1 MKRTHSCGNIGKNEI
16 GKEVSV
22 CGWVHRRRDHGN
34 LIFIDLRDRSGLVQ
48 IVSDSKNPAT
58 HSIAEK
64 LRSEYVV
71 SVTGKVVARAP
82 ESVNKNIPTGE
93 VEIEPSV
100 IEILNVAKTPAFE
113 IADPTQNI
121 DENTRLKYR
130 YLDLRKDFM
139 KDNLILRHKILKAA
153 SDYLD
158 EAAFI
163 EVETPFLGKSTPE
176 GARDYLVPSRVNPGK
191 YYALPQSPQLY
202 KQVLMMSGLE
212 KYYQIARCFRDEDL
226 RADRQPE
233 FTQIDLEMSFID
245 IEDILTL
252 IEKMLV
258 KIFDTLRTSGYSDRN
273 FPQLKLPLQRM
284 CYDESMGRFGND
296 RPDTRFGLELVDL
309 TEIVKNSEFK
319 VFSGA
324 IRNGGVVKCINV
336 KGGASL
342 SRNEIS
348 ALEEE
353 AKTYGAKGLAW
364 ITVAG
369 EGAKGPIVKFLKPEE
384 LKAILDKAQA
394 TEGDLVIFGADAF
407 HNVSSVLSSMRLSL
421 GKKLGLIDKTK
432 FNFLWIVKFPLLE
445 YSETEKR
452 WASRHHPFTCP
463 EGDLDN
469 IEERFKND
477 PESIK
482 AKAYDLVL
490 NGTELGGGSIRIH
503 RSDIQHK
510 IFRLLGISEEE
521 TRARFGYFLD
531 ALEYGTP
538 PHGGIAL
545 GVDRFVM
552 MLVGAES
559 IRDVIAFPKT
569 QSAYCPLT
577 EAPSD
582 VDPKQLKELHIKNV

>member
-1 MKRTHSCGNIGKNEI
+1 MKRTHGCGSMSKAQI

-48 IVSDSKNPAT
+48 VVSDSKDPAT
-58 HSIAEK
+58 HSTAEK

-71 SVTGKVVARAP
+71 CVTGKVVARAP

-93 VEIEPSV
+93 IEIEPSA
-100 IEILNVAKTPAFE
+100 IEILNTAKTPAFE
-113 IADPTQNI
+113 IADPTQHV

-139 KDNLILRHKILKAA
+139 KDNLVLRHKVLKAA

-158 EAAFI
+158 ENGFLEI
-163 EVETPFLGKSTPE
+163 ETPFLGKSTPE
-176 GARDYLVPSRVNPGK
+176 GARDYLVPSRVNPGQF
-191 YYALPQSPQLY
+191 YALPQSPQLY

-233 FTQIDLEMSFID
+233 FTQIDLEMSFVKVDD
-245 IEDILTL
+245 IIVL
-252 IEKMLV
+252 IEGMLS
-258 KIFDTLRTSGYSDRN
+258 KIFGSLKAAGLAVPD
-273 FPQLKLPLQRM
+273 LKLPIERM
-284 CYDESMGRFGND
+284 SYDESMARFGND

-309 TEIVKNSEFK
+309 TEIVKDCGFK

-324 IRNGGVVKCINV
+324 VKNGGVVKCINV
-336 KGGASL
+336 KGAASF
-342 SRNEIS
+342 SRSELDS
-348 ALEEE
+348 LEEE

-364 ITVAG
+364 ITVG
-369 EGAKGPIVKFLKPEE
+369 SDGAKGPIVKFLSAEE
-384 LKAILDKAQA
+384 LKGILNGIRRKG
-394 TEGDLVIFGADAF
+394 TVIFGADSF

-421 GKKLGLIDKTK
+421 GKKLGLIDRNK
-432 FNFLWIVKFPLLE
+432 FNFLWIVDFPLLE

-452 WASRHHPFTCP
+452 WASRHHPFTSP
-463 EGDLDN
+463 EGDLDR
-469 IEERFKND
+469 IEERFKTG
-477 PESIK
+477 PAEIK

-545 GVDRFVM
+545 GVDRFIM
-552 MLVGAES
+552 MLAGAES

-577 EAPSD
+577 EAPSG
-582 VDPKQLKELHIKNV
+582 VDPKQLKELHIKSV

>member
-1 MKRTHSCGNIGKNEI
+1 MKRTHGCGSMSKARIGT
-16 GKEVSV
+16 EVSV

-48 IVSDSKNPAT
+48 IVFDSKDRLT
-58 HSIAEK
+58 HSTAEK

-71 SVTGKVVARAP
+71 CVSGKVVARAP

-93 VEIEPSV
+93 IEIEPSA
-100 IEILNVAKTPAFE
+100 IEILNTAKTPAFE
-113 IADPTQNI
+113 IADPTQHV

-139 KDNLILRHKILKAA
+139 KDNLVLRHKVLKAA

-158 EAAFI
+158 GNGFLEI
-163 EVETPFLGKSTPE
+163 ETPFLGKSTPE
-176 GARDYLVPSRVNPGK
+176 GARDYLVPSRVNPGQF
-191 YYALPQSPQLY
+191 YALPQSPQLY

-233 FTQIDLEMSFID
+233 FTQIDLEMSFVAVDD
-245 IEDILTL
+245 IIVL
-252 IEKMLV
+252 IEGMLS
-258 KIFDTLRTSGYSDRN
+258 KIFSSLKAAGLAAPD
-273 FPQLKLPLQRM
+273 LKLPIERM
-284 CYDESMGRFGND
+284 SYDESMARFGND

-309 TEIVKNSEFK
+309 TEIVKDCGFK

-324 IRNGGVVKCINV
+324 VKNGGVVKCLNV
-336 KGGASL
+336 KGAASF
-342 SRNEIS
+342 SRGELDS
-348 ALEEE
+348 LEEE
-353 AKTYGAKGLAW
+353 AKTCGAKGLAW
-364 ITVAG
+364 ITVGAD
-369 EGAKGPIVKFLKPEE
+369 GAKGPIVKFLSAEE
-384 LKAILDKAQA
+384 LKGILDKAEA
-394 TEGDLVIFGADAF
+394 KEGDLLIFGADSF

-432 FNFLWIVKFPLLE
+432 FNFLWIVDFPLLE

-452 WASRHHPFTCP
+452 WASRHHPFTSP
-463 EGDLDN
+463 EGDLDD
-469 IEERFKND
+469 IEEKFKTA
-477 PESIK
+477 PGAIK

-545 GVDRFVM
+545 GVDRFIM
-552 MLVGAES
+552 MLAGAES

-577 EAPSD
+577 EAPSG
-582 VDPKQLKELHIKNV
+582 VDPKQLKELHIKSV

>member
-1 MKRTHSCGNIGKNEI
+1 MSKAQIGKD
-16 GKEVSV
+16 VSV

-48 IVSDSKNPAT
+48 IVFDSKDPAT
-58 HSIAEK
+58 HSTAEK

-71 SVTGKVVARAP
+71 CVTGKVVARAP

-93 VEIEPSV
+93 IEIEPSA
-100 IEILNVAKTPAFE
+100 IEILNTAKTPAFE
-113 IADPTQNI
+113 IADPTQHV

-139 KDNLILRHKILKAA
+139 KDNLVLRHKVLKAA

-158 EAAFI
+158 ENGFLEI
-163 EVETPFLGKSTPE
+163 ETPFLGKSTPE
-176 GARDYLVPSRVNPGK
+176 GARDYLVPSRVNPGQF
-191 YYALPQSPQLY
+191 YALPQSPQLY

-233 FTQIDLEMSFID
+233 FTQIDLEMSFVKVDD
-245 IEDILTL
+245 IIVL
-252 IEKMLV
+252 IEGMLS
-258 KIFDTLRTSGYSDRN
+258 KIFGSLKAAGLAVPD
-273 FPQLKLPLQRM
+273 LKLPIERM
-284 CYDESMGRFGND
+284 SYDESMARFGND

-309 TEIVKNSEFK
+309 TEIVKDCGFK

-324 IRNGGVVKCINV
+324 VKNGGVVKCINV
-336 KGGASL
+336 KGAASF
-342 SRNEIS
+342 SRSELDS
-348 ALEEE
+348 LEEE

-364 ITVAG
+364 ITVG
-369 EGAKGPIVKFLKPEE
+369 SDGAKGPIVKFLSAEE
-384 LKAILDKAQA
+384 LKGILNKAQA
-394 TEGDLVIFGADAF
+394 GEGDLVIFGADSF

-421 GKKLGLIDKTK
+421 GKKLGLIDRNK
-432 FNFLWIVKFPLLE
+432 FNFLWIVDFPLLE

-452 WASRHHPFTCP
+452 WASRHHPFTSP
-463 EGDLDN
+463 EGDLDR
-469 IEERFKND
+469 IEERFKTG
-477 PESIK
+477 PAEIK

-545 GVDRFVM
+545 GVDRFIM
-552 MLVGAES
+552 MLAGAES

-577 EAPSD
+577 EAPSG
-582 VDPKQLKELHIKNV
+582 VDPKQLKELHIKSV

>member
-1 MKRTHSCGNIGKNEI
+1 MKRTHNCGNIGKAEI
-16 GKEVSV
+16 GKEVCV

-48 IVSDSKNPAT
+48 IVSDSKNPAV

-71 SVTGKVVARAP
+71 SVTGRVAARTP
-82 ESVNKNIPTGE
+82 ESINKNIPTGE
-93 VEIEPSV
+93 IEIEPSL

-139 KDNLILRHKILKAA
+139 KDNLILRHKIIKAA

-191 YYALPQSPQLY
+191 FYALPQSPQLY

-233 FTQIDLEMSFID
+233 FTQIDLEMSFIEID
-245 IEDILTL
+245 DILSL
-252 IEKMLV
+252 IEKMLTR
-258 KIFDTLRTSGYSDRN
+258 IFDALRAGGYSDRN
-273 FPQLKLPLQRM
+273 FPQIKLPLQRM
-284 CYDESMGRFGND
+284 SYDESMSRFGND

-309 TEIVKNSEFK
+309 TDIVKDCGFK

-324 IRNGGVVKCINV
+324 IENGGAVKCINV

-342 SRNEIS
+342 SRGQID

-364 ITVAG
+364 ITVGAD
-369 EGAKGPIVKFLKPEE
+369 GAKGPIVKFLKEE
-384 LKAILDKAQA
+384 EMKGILDKAKA
-394 TEGDLVIFGADAF
+394 LNGDLIIFGADTF

-421 GKKLGLIDKTK
+421 GKKLGLMDKTK
-432 FNFLWIVKFPLLE
+432 FNFLWIVDFPLLE
-445 YSETEKR
+445 YSETDKR

-463 EGDLDN
+463 EGDLN
-469 IEERFKND
+469 SIEERFKND
-477 PESIK
+477 PGSIK
-482 AKAYDLVL
+482 AKAYDMVL

-521 TRARFGYFLD
+521 TRSRFGYFLD

-552 MLVGAES
+552 MLAGAES

-577 EAPSD
+577 EAPSE
-582 VDPKQLKELHIKNV
+582 VDAGQMKELHIKSA

>member
-1 MKRTHSCGNIGKNEI
+1 MKRTHGCGSMSKAQI

-48 IVSDSKNPAT
+48 VVSDSKDPAT

-71 SVTGKVVARAP
+71 CVTGKVVARAP

-93 VEIEPSV
+93 VEIEPSA
-100 IEILNVAKTPAFE
+100 IEILNTAKTPAFE
-113 IADPTQNI
+113 IADPTQHV

-139 KDNLILRHKILKAA
+139 KDNLVLRHKVLKAA

-158 EAAFI
+158 ENGFLEI
-163 EVETPFLGKSTPE
+163 ETPFLGKSTPE
-176 GARDYLVPSRVNPGK
+176 GARDYLVPSRVNPGQF
-191 YYALPQSPQLY
+191 YALPQSPQLY

-233 FTQIDLEMSFID
+233 FTQIDLEMSFVTVDD
-245 IEDILTL
+245 IIVL
-252 IEKMLV
+252 IEGMLSKV
-258 KIFDTLRTSGYSDRN
+258 FSS
-273 FPQLKLPLQRM
+273 LKAAGLAAPDLILPIERM
-284 CYDESMGRFGND
+284 SYDESMARFGND

-309 TEIVKNSEFK
+309 TEIVKDCGFK

-324 IRNGGVVKCINV
+324 VKNGGVVKCINV
-336 KGGASL
+336 KGAASF
-342 SRNEIS
+342 SRSELDS
-348 ALEEE
+348 LEEE
-353 AKTYGAKGLAW
+353 AKTCGAKGLAW
-364 ITVAG
+364 ITVGAD
-369 EGAKGPIVKFLKPEE
+369 GAKGPIVKFLSAEE
-384 LKAILDKAQA
+384 LKGILGKAQA
-394 TEGDLVIFGADAF
+394 KEGDLVIFGADSF

-421 GKKLGLIDKTK
+421 GKKLGLIDRNK
-432 FNFLWIVKFPLLE
+432 FNFLWIVDFPLLE

-452 WASRHHPFTCP
+452 WASRHHPFTSP
-463 EGDLDN
+463 EGDLDS
-469 IEERFKND
+469 IEERFKTGPAD
-477 PESIK
+477 IK

-545 GVDRFVM
+545 GVDRFIM
-552 MLVGAES
+552 MLAGAES

-577 EAPSD
+577 EAPSG
-582 VDPKQLKELHIKNV
+582 VDPKQLKELHIKSV

>member
-1 MKRTHSCGNIGKNEI
+1 MKRTHNCGNIGKAEI

-48 IVSDSKNPAT
+48 IVSDSKNTAK
-58 HSIAEK
+58 HSVAEK
-64 LRSEYVV
+64 LRSEYVI
-71 SVTGKVVARAP
+71 SVTGKIVARAP
-82 ESVNKNIPTGE
+82 ESVNRNIPTGE
-93 VEIEPSV
+93 IEIEPSL
-100 IEILNVAKTPAFE
+100 IEILNTAKTPAFE

-191 YYALPQSPQLY
+191 FYALPQSPQLY
-202 KQVLMMSGLE
+202 KQVLMMSGIE

-245 IEDILTL
+245 IGDILTL

-258 KIFDTLRTSGYSDRN
+258 RIFDALRSCGYADRN
-273 FPQLKLPLQRM
+273 FPKLKLPLQRM
-284 CYDESMGRFGND
+284 GYDESMGRFGND

-309 TEIVKNSEFK
+309 TETVKDCGFK

-324 IRNGGVVKCINV
+324 VKNGGVVKCINV
-336 KGGASL
+336 RGGASF
-342 SRNEIS
+342 SRGEIDS
-348 ALEEE
+348 LEEE
-353 AKTYGAKGLAW
+353 AKSCGAKGLAW
-364 ITVAG
+364 ITVG
-369 EGAKGPIVKFLKPEE
+369 PDGAKGPIVKFLKEAE
-384 LKAILDKAQA
+384 LKGILDKAKA
-394 TEGDLVIFGADAF
+394 LNGDLIIFGADSF
-407 HNVSSVLSSMRLSL
+407 HNVSSVLSSIRLSL

-432 FNFLWIVKFPLLE
+432 FNFLWIVDFPLLE

-452 WASRHHPFTCP
+452 WMSRHHPFTSP
-463 EGDLDN
+463 EGDLDS
-469 IEERFKND
+469 IEERFQKD
-477 PESIK
+477 PGSIK

-503 RSDIQHK
+503 RSDVQHK

-521 TRARFGYFLD
+521 TRSRFGYFLD

-577 EAPSD
+577 EAPSE
-582 VDPKQLKELHIKNV
+582 VDAKQMKELHIRGV